1 MLVRVKLI
9 APKVLPAFKEC
20 FLSTMFEITQTR
32 THKHTH
38 RHSTLSLSL
47 SHTHTHTHTLS
58 HTNTQ
63 EWYIF
68 LLLFHSIRSE
78 SNAEF
83 FDFSV
88 AREQTKNLLVFHL
101 FSRALVLSNRSSQCV
116 PKVTPW
122 GIIIRN
128 RTVS

>member
-1 MLVRVKLI
+1 MLVRLKLI

-38 RHSTLSLSL
+38 RHSTLSLS
-47 SHTHTHTHTLS
+47 HTHTHIHTLS

-63 EWYIF
+63 KWYIF
-68 LLLFHSIRSE
+68 LLLFHSIRSQ

-101 FSRALVLSNRSSQCV
+101 FSWALLLSNRSSQGV
-116 PKVTPW
+116 PKVTPL
-122 GIIIRN
+122 GINIRN